1 MLRLMGA
8 RSSADYTILYNSIM
22 HGDSRQGGDNMVSMM
37 TVVQQDPLYNAS
49 PEMSELTG
57 GPVVTPMPPLPKL
70 PSMSLDDILSLVHEE
85 EEADENDGDA
95 VAEFF
100 DCNTKE
106 DDDDSKKDNNDTDDD
121 DTDEDDIDDDMDDGG
136 GDSD

>member
-1 MLRLMGA
+1 
-8 RSSADYTILYNSIM
+8 M
-22 HGDSRQGGDNMVSMM
+22 HGAQGGEGTIPTT
-37 TVVQQDPLYNAS
+37 TVVQHPYAS
-49 PEMSELTG
+49 PKMSELTG

-106 DDDDSKKDNNDTDDD
+106 DDDDSKKDKMTQMMM
-121 DTDEDDIDDDMDDGG
+121 TQMRMT
-136 GDSD
+136 